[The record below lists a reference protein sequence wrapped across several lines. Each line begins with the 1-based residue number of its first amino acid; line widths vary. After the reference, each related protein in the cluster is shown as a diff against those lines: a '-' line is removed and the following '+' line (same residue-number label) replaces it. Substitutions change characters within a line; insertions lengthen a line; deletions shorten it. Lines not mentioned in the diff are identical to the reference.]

1 MKLALFFAALFA
13 AFAPPVLAESTDC
26 TNPSIIVTD
35 GRINQSIF
43 NNPQPGVSN
52 TTYWFGFFGQAGHSY
67 SIEFVSPT
75 DNDPIR
81 NATTVSFNSFQV
93 WGPNDVLVSC
103 SGPSSVN
110 KVTTSSYSPV
120 LMHNRG
126 FGDGE
131 RFAFVAST
139 AGLYL
144 MTISNS
150 GGSGSYSFRVV
161 DTTLF
166 NPRWSTWSGYDT
178 QWGFANLSDMPIS
191 GTFIVYDSNGNQVT
205 QVSFSLSPSGQPGAY
220 TLRASGPS
228 DLNIR
233 RSANG
238 YAAFAYA
245 GPPQAILA
253 DAYFI
258 NATATV
264 IVPTKFE
271 TRNVQ

>member
-1 MKLALFFAALFA
+1 MRVPFLLAAVLALIISTGFAD
-13 AFAPPVLAESTDC
+13 SSDC
-26 TNPSIIVTD
+26 TNPSIIVAD
-35 GRINQSIF
+35 GRINQSTF
-43 NNPQPGVSN
+43 TNAQPGIST
-52 TTYWFGFFGQAGHSY
+52 TTYWYGFYAQAGHSY
-67 SIEFVSPT
+67 SIEFVSPS
-75 DNDPIR
+75 DNDPLH
-81 NATTVSFNSFQV
+81 NATTLLFNSFQI
-93 WGPNDVLVSC
+93 WAPNDYMVSC
-103 SGPSSVN
+103 SGNSSVN
-110 KVTTSSYSPV
+110 KVSTSSYTPV
-120 LMHNRG
+120 LMHSPG

-131 RFAFVAST
+131 RFAFVAAS

-150 GGSGSYSFRVV
+150 GGTGLYNFRVI

-166 NPRWSTWSGYDT
+166 NARWSTWSGYDT

-191 GTFIVYDSNGNQVT
+191 GTFIVYDSNGYPVT
-205 QVSFSLSPSGQPGAY
+205 QASFTLSASGQPGSY
-220 TLRASGPS
+220 TLRNSSSS

-233 RSANG
+233 RSTNG
-238 YAAFAYA
+238 YAVFAYS

-271 TRNVQ
+271 SRNSQ